1 MGEEGSLVNLD
12 PEDLQDQ
19 QDPRVGRV
27 DREHL
32 VALVIQDVWD

>member
-1 MGEEGSLVNLD
+1 MGEGGSLVNLD

-19 QDPRVGRV
+19 QDPRVGKV

-32 VALVIQDVWD
+32 GALVIQDVWD